1 MKKGRGRTLRD
12 WLWVPLVLV
21 FLVPVALVV
30 APKHTDGPAFEETG
44 PLLSGRAALDSLL
57 QASSERRVLVNLWAT
72 WCTPCIGELPHLARV
87 RDSLYPSV
95 EVVAVSVGDPD
106 VEAVRR
112 FHSRAALPLPIVWLD
127 AEDARRLLDEWEV
140 ADVLPVTMAFGPGGR
155 EESRV
160 AGARSLAF
168 FMAMAREGDLD
179 SLPGDGEGDDGDA
192 DDGDHGLLHVNVVGP
207 PDSPETTAL
216 LEEAVRLA
224 GEEGVDLFDPGDP
237 ADSAAMDSMMLPR
250 MDVPYAQPCVGS
262 ACGRIAT
269 TPAML
274 AEVASALV
282 GS

>member
-1 MKKGRGRTLRD
+1 MSKGRGRTLRD

-21 FLVPVALVV
+21 FLVPMALVV
-30 APKHTDGPAFEETG
+30 ASKHTDEPAFEETG
-44 PLLSGRAALDSLL
+44 PLLEERGALDSLL
-57 QASSERRVLVNLWAT
+57 QASSGRRVLVNLWAT

-106 VEAVRR
+106 VGVVRR
-112 FHSRAALPLPIVWLD
+112 FHSRAALPLPMVWLD

-140 ADVLPVTMAFGPGGR
+140 ADVLPVTVALGPGGR

-168 FMAMAREGDLD
+168 FMAMARDGDVD
-179 SLPGDGEGDDGDA
+179 SLAVSEDGDG
-192 DDGDHGLLHVNVVGP
+192 GDHGPLHVNVVGP

-224 GEEGVDLFDPGDP
+224 GEEGVDLYDPGDP
-237 ADSAAMDSMMLPR
+237 AESAAMDSLMLPR
-250 MDVPYAQPCVGS
+250 LDVPYAQPCVGS
-262 ACGRIAT
+262 ACGRPST
-269 TPAML
+269 TPSML
-274 AEVASALV
+274 AETAAGLL
-282 GS
+282 GSS

>member
-1 MKKGRGRTLRD
+1 MKKGSGRTLRD

-57 QASSERRVLVNLWAT
+57 QASSGRRVLVNLWAT

-87 RDSLYPSV
+87 RDSLHPSV

-112 FHSRAALPLPIVWLD
+112 FHSRAALPLPMVWLD

-140 ADVLPVTMAFGPGGR
+140 ADVLPVTMAFGSDGR

-179 SLPGDGEGDDGDA
+179 SLPGRHGGSG
-192 DDGDHGLLHVNVVGP
+192 GDHGVLHVNVVGP
-207 PDSPETTAL
+207 VDSPETAAL

-224 GEEGVDLFDPGDP
+224 GEEGVDLYDPGDP
-237 ADSAAMDSMMLPR
+237 ADSATMDSLMLPR
-250 MDVPYAQPCVGS
+250 LEVPYAQPCVGS
-262 ACGRIAT
+262 ACGRPST
-269 TPAML
+269 TPSVL
-274 AEVASALV
+274 AETAAGLLG

>member
-1 MKKGRGRTLRD
+1 MKGSGRRFRD
-12 WLWVPLVLV
+12 WLWVPLVLA
-21 FLVPVALVV
+21 FLVPVALLVV
-30 APKHTDGPAFEETG
+30 PKHAAGPAFEETG
-44 PLLSGRAALDSLL
+44 PLLEGRGALDSLL
-57 QASSERRVLVNLWAT
+57 QASSGRRVLVNLWAT

-106 VEAVRR
+106 LEAVRR
-112 FHSRAALPLPIVWLD
+112 FHSEAALPLPMVWLD
-127 AEDARRLLDEWEV
+127 TEEARRLLDEWEV
-140 ADVLPVTMAFGPGGR
+140 ADVLPVTMLLRPGGR
-155 EESRV
+155 EETRV
-160 AGARSLAF
+160 AGARSLEF
-168 FMAMAREGDLD
+168 FMAMAGDGD
-179 SLPGDGEGDDGDA
+179 VHSLPGDG
-192 DDGDHGLLHVNVVGP
+192 HGGYHGVLHVNVVGP
-207 PDSPETTAL
+207 ADAQETVAL

-224 GEEGVDLFDPGDP
+224 GEEGVDLYDPGNP
-237 ADSAAMDSMMLPR
+237 ADSAAMDSLMLPR